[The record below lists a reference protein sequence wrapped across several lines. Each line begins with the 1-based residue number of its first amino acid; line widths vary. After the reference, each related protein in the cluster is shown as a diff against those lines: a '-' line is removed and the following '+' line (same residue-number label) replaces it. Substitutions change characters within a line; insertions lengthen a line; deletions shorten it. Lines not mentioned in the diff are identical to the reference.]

1 MERFKKI
8 LARIDRLPALPGVV
22 SEVLDITSDINFDSR
37 KLVAVVALD
46 PGITINVLRR
56 ANSAYFGLGH
66 KAVTLQQAL
75 MRIGVTNLIDI
86 AISSGVVTLLD
97 SDLAGYQAPRGA
109 LWRHS
114 LAAALVARSL
124 AQSFKLGQAT
134 ELYTAALLHD
144 VGKII
149 LSAFVAEEMSAIED
163 LMERERWPMIDA
175 ERKVLGVDHAQ
186 LGGMAAKRWKLGEN
200 IQSAIRFH
208 HRPEDAMPNR
218 DFANVVSLSN
228 YLANVLGVNCGQEE
242 PYLSLPPAL
251 LFDLGL
257 TGLDL
262 DRLKTEMD
270 FLLKKA
276 EPLFE
281 LAGV

>member
-22 SEVLDITSDINFDSR
+22 SEVLEITADINFDSR

-56 ANSAYFGLGH
+56 ANSAYFGLVQ
-66 KAVTLQQAL
+66 KVATLQQAL
-75 MRIGVTNLIDI
+75 LRIGVTNLIDI

-97 SDLAGYQAPRGA
+97 SDLVGYQAPRGA

-114 LAAALVARSL
+114 LAAALIARGL
-124 AQSFKLGQAT
+124 AQTFKTNNAT

-149 LSAFVAEEMSAIED
+149 LSAFVAEEMAAIEEMMQRD
-163 LMERERWPMIDA
+163 RWPMIDA

-200 IQSAIRFH
+200 IQAAVRYH
-208 HRPEDAMPNR
+208 HRPEDATPNR
-218 DFANVVSLSN
+218 EFANLVSLSN
-228 YLANVLGVNCGQEE
+228 YLANSLGVNCGLEE
-242 PYLSLPPAL
+242 PYLTLPPAL
-251 LFDLGL
+251 LFDLGI

-262 DRLKTEMD
+262 ERLKSEMD
-270 FLLKKA
+270 VLLVKA